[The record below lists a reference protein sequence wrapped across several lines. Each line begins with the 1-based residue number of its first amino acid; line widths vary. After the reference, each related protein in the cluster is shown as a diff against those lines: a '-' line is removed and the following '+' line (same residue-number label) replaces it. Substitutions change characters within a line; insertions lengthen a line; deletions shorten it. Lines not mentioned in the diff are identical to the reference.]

1 MGKIGGYGDL
11 LARGVGNDF
20 HSKIYGGHWIFFNIK
35 IINQSIE
42 AIKKRM
48 PDCSVKLML
57 SDFLVTG
64 SYVTGLAFS
73 HFSIIIVLFC

>member
-1 MGKIGGYGDL
+1 MEIYWQEVWETFSTVKFMGAIG
-11 LARGVGNDF
+11 
-20 HSKIYGGHWIFFNIK
+20 IFLNIK

-64 SYVTGLAFS
+64 SYLTGLAFS